1 MMKRL
6 NTFKNL
12 TLKYKL
18 IISFSSFIIIPF
30 LAVGG
35 TLSWL
40 YLDSNR
46 NMTLSA
52 ASLNNDQIIRNID
65 TTLNSI
71 FRLTMYPIH
80 DQEIFEILRK
90 DYSKLKNPGFE
101 RSKDFDRV
109 NAVIQNNILLYSDV
123 IDSVTLYHMKD
134 KIIIGRSNVQFVDY
148 SYLKKDYLNESYI
161 KEILS
166 KNGELVPIGVHSD
179 RLTKKKEYVVSVGRA
194 IVDPYT
200 SEDIGIILINIDID
214 KLKQFWSNIG
224 FTEHTEFYLLD
235 KENVIIHSRD
245 TTDIGQHLNTVFKDT
260 IVYKNRIQEQKVNEQ
275 DAFVLTS
282 TSDISE
288 WRAVTVIPKRELFQL
303 LNTILKLMF
312 IIITFGLILSILASI
327 YIATGITK
335 PLSILEKKMQ
345 QVSEGDLDIK
355 VGLTGGDIGRISTT
369 IDAML
374 DQIRNLISKIYLEE
388 SEKRKHEMLAM
399 QSQIRPHF
407 MYNTLNVIKWMAKM
421 QGASGIE
428 DALNSFSSVIKF
440 TAKTEGDLVT
450 VKEETDFIKDYIQI
464 LDLRY
469 FNKFDVKYE
478 IEEDVLEYKTLKFL
492 LQPLVENAV
501 FHGFDEVEEK
511 GLLEIKVYKEND
523 KLILIVKDN
532 GSGIPD
538 EKIDDSQTS
547 NQKLNSIGIGNIKKR
562 IELNFGKEYG
572 LYLTSQ
578 KNHGTIAKMELPIM
592 K

>member
-1 MMKRL
+1 MFQRL
-6 NTFKNL
+6 RNL

-18 IISFSSFIIIPF
+18 ILAFSSFIIIPF

-35 TLSWL
+35 ILSWL

-52 ASLNNDQIIRNID
+52 ASQNNDQIIKNID

-80 DQEIFEILRK
+80 DQEIFGILRK
-90 DYSKLKNPGFE
+90 DYSKLENPGYE

-134 KIIIGRSNVQFVDY
+134 QSIIGRSNVQYVDY
-148 SYLKKDYLNESYI
+148 SYLKKGYLNEPYI

-166 KNGELVPIGVHSD
+166 KNGEHVTVGVHRD
-179 RLTKKKEYVVSVGRA
+179 RLTNKKEYVVSVGRA

-200 SEDIGIILINIDID
+200 SENIGIILINIDIE
-214 KLKQFWSNIG
+214 KLKQFWSNIR
-224 FTEHTEFYLLD
+224 FTEDTEFYLLD
-235 KENVIIHSRD
+235 KENVIIHSSD
-245 TTDIGQHLNTVFKDT
+245 KSDIGHHLNTVFKDD
-260 IVYKNRIQEQKVNEQ
+260 IVYKDRQQEQKVDDE

-282 TSDISE
+282 ASDLSE
-288 WRAVTVIPKRELFQL
+288 WRAVTVIPKSELFQL

-312 IIITFGLILSILASI
+312 IIIAVGLLLSIMASV
-327 YIATGITK
+327 YIATGITR

-345 QVSEGDLDIK
+345 QVSEGDLDVR

-369 IDAML
+369 IDSML
-374 DQIRNLISKIYLEE
+374 EQIRNLISRIYLEE

-407 MYNTLNVIKWMAKM
+407 MYNTINVIKWMAKM
-421 QGASGIE
+421 QGSSGIE
-428 DALNSFSSVIKF
+428 DALSSFSSVIKF

-492 LQPLVENAV
+492 LQPLVENAI
-501 FHGFDEVEEK
+501 FHGFDEIEEK
-511 GLLEIKVYKEND
+511 GVLEIKVYEEND
-523 KLILIVKDN
+523 KLIFIVEDN

-538 EKIDDSQTS
+538 EMMDDSQS
-547 NQKLNSIGIGNIKKR
+547 SSQKLNSIGIGNIKKR

-572 LYLTSQ
+572 LYLISQ
-578 KNHGTIAKMELPIM
+578 KNHGTIAKIELPIM